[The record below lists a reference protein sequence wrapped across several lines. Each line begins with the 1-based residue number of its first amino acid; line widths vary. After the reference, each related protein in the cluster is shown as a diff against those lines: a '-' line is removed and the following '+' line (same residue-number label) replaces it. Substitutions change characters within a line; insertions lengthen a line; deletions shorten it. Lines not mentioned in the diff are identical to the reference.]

1 MRTIKI
7 TFIFLLCVL
16 SQMVH
21 ARLELPKVIGS
32 NMVLQRNA
40 LSPIWGKGDPR
51 SEVTVAI
58 SGQVKKT
65 KVLDN
70 GKWIVNLDPI
80 KTGGPYEMKI
90 TSPSD
95 EVTLTNILVG
105 EVWVCSGQSN
115 MEWSVK
121 GSKNPGEEI
130 DNAKYPSIRLFH
142 VPRKASSFPESDC
155 NSSWKECSPENIPN
169 FSAVAYYFGR
179 HLHNEL
185 KVPIGLIGSA
195 WGGTRIEPWT
205 PVSGFDSVPSLRSV
219 ADKVRRFTDVNQ
231 IVDRAQ
237 RWADAVKRAVE
248 DGRRIPSP
256 PQVPKLN
263 HGNPTGLYNGMI
275 APVVPFSVKGAI
287 WYQGE
292 SNVGE
297 GMAYHDKMKALIAGW
312 RDVFKND
319 DLSFYYVQIAPYRY
333 NKGEALPD
341 IWEAQTATL
350 KVPGTGM
357 AVITDVGNIQDI
369 HPRNKQAVGKRLALW
384 ALAKDYGKKEVI
396 FSGPLY
402 KSMKVEGNKI
412 KVEFTSTGS
421 GLISRDGKDLS
432 DFMISGSDNNFVE
445 ANAVIDGDAVV
456 VSAESISD
464 PKNVRFGWNEL
475 VNPNLSNKEGLPASP
490 FKTD

>member
-1 MRTIKI
+1 MRTVNI
-7 TFIFLLCVL
+7 TFIILVSAL
-16 SQMVH
+16 SQILH
-21 ARLELPKVIGS
+21 ASLELPRVIGS

-40 LSPIWGKGDPR
+40 VSPIWGKGDPGN
-51 SEVTVAI
+51 EVTVTI
-58 SGQVKKT
+58 LNQIKKT
-65 KVLDN
+65 KISDN
-70 GKWIVNLDPI
+70 GKWMVNLDPI
-80 KTGGPYEMKI
+80 KAGGPYEMKI
-90 TSPSD
+90 SSPSD
-95 EVTLTNILVG
+95 EIILTNILIG

-121 GSKNPGEEI
+121 ASKNPAEEI

-142 VPRKASSFPESDC
+142 VPRRASSFPESDC

-185 KVPIGLIGSA
+185 DVPIGLIGSA

-205 PVSGFDSVPSLRSV
+205 PVSGFDSVPSLRGV

-248 DGRRIPSP
+248 GGRRIPSP

-319 DLSFYYVQIAPYRY
+319 DVSFYIVQITPYRY
-333 NKGEALPD
+333 NKGEALP
-341 IWEAQTATL
+341 
-350 KVPGTGM
+350 
-357 AVITDVGNIQDI
+357 
-369 HPRNKQAVGKRLALW
+369 NK
-384 ALAKDYGKKEVI
+384 
-396 FSGPLY
+396 
-402 KSMKVEGNKI
+402 
-412 KVEFTSTGS
+412 
-421 GLISRDGKDLS
+421 
-432 DFMISGSDNNFVE
+432 
-445 ANAVIDGDAVV
+445 
-456 VSAESISD
+456 
-464 PKNVRFGWNEL
+464 
-475 VNPNLSNKEGLPASP
+475 
-490 FKTD
+490 